1 MLQLYPETP
10 AQMELITSA
19 ALRAGFTGG
28 VLVDYPNSAKAKK
41 FYLVLS
47 AGQSRAPAPRAL
59 DHAQQGM
66 GTARGGGGTARFED
80 APGRG
85 SGHGGRGRRGA
96 KGGRAAKK
104 SKTWVLNKK
113 ERQRKQGKV
122 VRPHSKFTGRKR
134 PARF

>member
-1 MLQLYPETP
+1 MPPSAPP
-10 AQMELITSA
+10 AQEPPTS
-19 ALRAGFTGG
+19 
-28 VLVDYPNSAKAKK
+28 KAKK
-41 FYLVLS
+41 FYLVLN

-59 DHAQQGM
+59 EHTHQGEQ
-66 GTARGGGGTARFED
+66 RGGRTARFED

-85 SGHGGRGRRGA
+85 GGHGGRGRRGA
-96 KGGRAAKK
+96 NGGRAAKK